1 MEKPSELKPRW
12 QFWIDRG
19 GTFTDIVARRPDGR
33 LLTHKLLSENPGRY
47 TDAALAGIRYFLGL
61 GHDAPIPSER
71 IEAVK
76 MGTTVA
82 TNALLERKG
91 EPTLLVVTKGFRDA
105 LRIGYQNRPHIF
117 ARHIIMPEMLY
128 ADVIEVRERVGP
140 RGEVLVPLDLEG
152 AENELRAAFARGLR
166 AVAIVFMHGYRYPAH
181 ERQVAQAA
189 REIGFTQVSASHEVS
204 PLMKF
209 VSRGDTTVADAYLS
223 PILCRY
229 VERMA
234 RELHGSRLLF
244 MQSNGGLAEA
254 HRFRGKDS
262 ILSGPAGGV
271 VGAVR
276 TALAAGFDKVIGFDM
291 GGTSTDVSHYA
302 GELERAF
309 ETQVA
314 GVRLRAPMLCIHTVA
329 AGGGSILH
337 FDGMRYRVGPE
348 SAGAYPG
355 PACYRANGPLTITD
369 CNVMLGKLQP
379 KFFPRV
385 FGACG
390 DQPLDA
396 EIVRGK
402 FEDLAAEIT
411 AATGDNRSPVEV
423 AEGFVQVAIENMAN
437 AIKKISVQRGYDV
450 TAYCLCC
457 FGGAAGQHACS
468 VADALAMDK
477 VFIHA
482 HAGVLSAYGMGLAEV
497 SVMRER
503 AIEAKLDPALMPG
516 LRTVFE
522 ELATEGREYLSDQG
536 SPRWRVAKRVHL
548 RYEGTD
554 SALTVNFAAPNHMI
568 EQFEEAYRQRYG
580 FLMADRPLVV
590 EAVSVEVTGLG
601 DVSEEP
607 PAAAI
612 SCREGRQRP
621 ALRHPL
627 RS

>member
-1 MEKPSELKPRW
+1 
-12 QFWIDRG
+12 
-19 GTFTDIVARRPDGR
+19 
-33 LLTHKLLSENPGRY
+33 
-47 TDAALAGIRYFLGL
+47 
-61 GHDAPIPSER
+61 
-71 IEAVK
+71 
-76 MGTTVA
+76 
-82 TNALLERKG
+82 
-91 EPTLLVVTKGFRDA
+91 
-105 LRIGYQNRPHIF
+105 
-117 ARHIIMPEMLY
+117 
-128 ADVIEVRERVGP
+128 
-140 RGEVLVPLDLEG
+140 
-152 AENELRAAFARGLR
+152 
-166 AVAIVFMHGYRYPAH
+166 
-181 ERQVAQAA
+181 
-189 REIGFTQVSASHEVS
+189 
-204 PLMKF
+204 
-209 VSRGDTTVADAYLS
+209 
-223 PILCRY
+223 
-229 VERMA
+229 
-234 RELHGSRLLF
+234 
-244 MQSNGGLAEA
+244 
-254 HRFRGKDS
+254 
-262 ILSGPAGGV
+262 
-271 VGAVR
+271 
-276 TALAAGFDKVIGFDM
+276 
-291 GGTSTDVSHYA
+291 
-302 GELERAF
+302 
-309 ETQVA
+309 
-314 GVRLRAPMLCIHTVA
+314 MLCIHTVA

-379 KFFPRV
+379 KFFPCV

-411 AATGDNRSPVEV
+411 AASGDNRSPLEV

-457 FGGAAGQHACS
+457 FGGAAGQHACL

-568 EQFEEAYRQRYG
+568 EQFEQDYRQRYG

-590 EAVSVEVTGLG
+590 EAVSVEMTGLG

-607 PAAAI
+607 PLPPSPAAKQDTAG
-612 SCREGRQRP
+612 SP
-621 ALRHPL
+621 APAEIVTM
-627 RS
+627 RSGGCAASDTDL